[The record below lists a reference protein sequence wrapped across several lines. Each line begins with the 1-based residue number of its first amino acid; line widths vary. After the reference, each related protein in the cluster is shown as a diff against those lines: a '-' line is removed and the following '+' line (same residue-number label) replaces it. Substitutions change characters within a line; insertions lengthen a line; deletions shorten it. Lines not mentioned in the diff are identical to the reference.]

1 MHKVIGA
8 ALKVVALVA
17 ILAALSGCAPR
28 SGADV
33 KTVTIRIEH
42 SRFQPARL
50 ELPAGAT
57 VRFVLRNT
65 DPIDHEFIVG
75 DERVQQVHERGSER
89 HHGAK
94 PGEIS
99 VPALEQ
105 RSTMLTLEEPG
116 SLIFGC
122 HLPGHYAYGMR
133 GEIEIS

>member
-1 MHKVIGA
+1 MGS

-17 ILAALSGCAPR
+17 ILAALAGCAPR
-28 SGADV
+28 SGADIE
-33 KTVTIRIEH
+33 TVTIRIEH

-75 DERVQQVHERGSER
+75 DERVQRVHERGSER

-105 RSTMLTLEEPG
+105 RSTTLTLEEPG

-133 GEIEIS
+133 GEIEIG

>member
-8 ALKVVALVA
+8 ALRVVAVLA
-17 ILAALSGCAPR
+17 ILAALAGCAPR
-28 SGADV
+28 SDI

-42 SRFQPARL
+42 SRFRPARL

-105 RSTMLTLEEPG
+105 RSTTLTLEEPG

-133 GEIEIS
+133 GEIEIN